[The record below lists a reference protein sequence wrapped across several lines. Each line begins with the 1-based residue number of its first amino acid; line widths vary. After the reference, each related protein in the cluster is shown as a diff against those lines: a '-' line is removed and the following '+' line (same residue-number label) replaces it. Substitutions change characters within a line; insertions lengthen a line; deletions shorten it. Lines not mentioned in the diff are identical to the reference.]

1 MSADTSERMYK
12 RPSLYN
18 NYMKTSIKTEKRV
31 RLHKKIRSR
40 VTGTM
45 ERPRLAVFRS
55 NRYMYAQLIDD
66 VQAITLASASDI
78 ALTGKMTKVE
88 RATSV
93 GKKLAEEAKKK
104 NITTVVFDRG
114 GFSYRG
120 RVAALAEGARQ
131 AGLIF

>member
-1 MSADTSERMYK
+1 
-12 RPSLYN
+12 
-18 NYMKTSIKTEKRV
+18 MKTNIKTEKRL

-40 VTGTM
+40 VSGTA
-45 ERPRLAVFRS
+45 ECPRLAVFRS

-66 VQAITLASASDI
+66 VLAVTLASASDI
-78 ALTGKMTKVE
+78 ALTDKMSKVT
-88 RATSV
+88 RAEAV

-120 RVAALAEGARQ
+120 RVQALADGAR
-131 AGLIF
+131 ASGLIF

>member
-1 MSADTSERMYK
+1 
-12 RPSLYN
+12 
-18 NYMKTSIKTEKRV
+18 MKTNIKTEKRA

-40 VTGTM
+40 VSGTA

-66 VQAITLASASDI
+66 VRGVTLASASDI
-78 ALTGKMTKVE
+78 ALEDKVTKVE
-88 RATSV
+88 RAKTV
-93 GKKLAEEAKKK
+93 GKNLATEAKKNK
-104 NITTVVFDRG
+104 ITNVVFDRG

-120 RVAALAEGARQ
+120 RVRALADSARE

>member
-1 MSADTSERMYK
+1 MYT

>member
-1 MSADTSERMYK
+1 
-12 RPSLYN
+12 
-18 NYMKTSIKTEKRV
+18 MKTNIKTEKRA

-40 VTGTM
+40 VKGTL

-66 VQAITLASASDI
+66 VRGVTLASASDI
-78 ALTGKMTKVE
+78 ALTDKMTKVE
-88 RATSV
+88 RAKTV
-93 GKKLAEEAKKK
+93 GGKLGAEAKKH
-104 NITTVVFDRG
+104 NITSVVFDRG

-120 RVAALAEGARQ
+120 RIQALADGARE

>member
-1 MSADTSERMYK
+1 
-12 RPSLYN
+12 
-18 NYMKTSIKTEKRV
+18 MKTNIKTEKRA

-40 VTGTM
+40 VSGTG
-45 ERPRLAVFRS
+45 ERPRLCVFRS

-66 VQAITLASASDI
+66 VKMVTLASASDI
-78 ALTGKMTKVE
+78 SLDDKITKVA
-88 RATSV
+88 RATFV

-120 RVAALAEGARQ
+120 RVAALAEGARA
-131 AGLIF
+131 AGLNF

>member
-1 MSADTSERMYK
+1 
-12 RPSLYN
+12 
-18 NYMKTSIKTEKRV
+18 MKTNIKTEKRA

-40 VTGTM
+40 VSGTG

-66 VQAITLASASDI
+66 IRGVTLASASDI
-78 ALTGKMTKVE
+78 SLSDKITKVE
-88 RATSV
+88 RAKVV
-93 GKKLAEEAKKK
+93 GKNLADEAKKK

-120 RVAALAEGARQ
+120 RVAALAEGARS
-131 AGLIF
+131 AGLNF

>member
-1 MSADTSERMYK
+1 
-12 RPSLYN
+12 
-18 NYMKTSIKTEKRV
+18 MKTNIKTEKRE

-40 VTGTM
+40 VSGTG

-66 VQAITLASASDI
+66 VLAITLASASDI
-78 ALTGKMTKVE
+78 SLSDKMTKVE
-88 RATSV
+88 RAKNV
-93 GKKLAEEAKKK
+93 GTKLAAEAKKK

-120 RVAALAEGARQ
+120 RVAALAEGAREG
-131 AGLIF
+131 GLNF